1 MPAFPSLPRD
11 TAVTDPMLN
20 TIVQM
25 FKVARVP
32 LTIIATVGHKA
43 QFGQSL
49 DCDFAKKASIGSY
62 LISAREETILVLL
75 QQEYLVI
82 NTDVLLECMVFV
94 CTDIYQQDS
103 SVVECLPKD

>member
-1 MPAFPSLPRD
+1 MTAFPSLPGD
-11 TAVTDPMLN
+11 TAITDPMLN

-49 DCDFAKKASIGSY
+49 DCDFAKKASIVSY
-62 LISAREETILVLL
+62 LISAREETTLVLL
-75 QQEYLVI
+75 QQDYLVI
-82 NTDVLLECMVFV
+82 N
-94 CTDIYQQDS
+94 
-103 SVVECLPKD
+103 